1 MHATNKTYNFRILA
15 MTYTENV
22 LSFNYQYAWVSDLC
36 NIHWK
41 ELEIF
46 NRIEWIQTAYGKM
59 VFLLFKGMRK
69 R

>member
-1 MHATNKTYNFRILA
+1 